1 MPITQQPKRQLL
13 NGFRTHKENAPFHGA
28 LKIGLNNSP
37 EESPGGCQC
46 GYVFIVDTAL
56 PPGLHIHIQSCG
68 DLKNPL
74 DCFSKQFRH

>member
-1 MPITQQPKRQLL
+1 MVGWDSHPLTKRA
-13 NGFRTHKENAPFHGA
+13 FSRRAAEHSF
-28 LKIGLNNSP
+28 NNSP

-46 GYVFIVDTAL
+46 GSAFVVDTAL
-56 PPGLHIHIQSCG
+56 PPGLDIHIENCG